1 LNYTIFL
8 FLSLHRM
15 NLHCRTLQVHCF
27 I

>member
-1 LNYTIFL
+1 LNYTI